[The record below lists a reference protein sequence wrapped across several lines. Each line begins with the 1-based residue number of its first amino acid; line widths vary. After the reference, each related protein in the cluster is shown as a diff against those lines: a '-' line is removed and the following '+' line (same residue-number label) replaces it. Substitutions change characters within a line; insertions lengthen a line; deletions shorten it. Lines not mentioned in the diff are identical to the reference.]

1 MEFHMSDRVGFIGLG
16 LMGKPMALNLLKKGF
31 AVTAHS
37 RSQAPVDVVVAA
49 GATRASSPAE
59 VASKSDVVI
68 TIVPDAPDVRQVLE
82 GPGGVFE
89 TIAPGSVLIDMSTIA
104 PAAAREFAARA
115 EARGVSMLDAPVS
128 GGEIGAVSGTLS
140 IMVGGDAATLER
152 VRPILAAMGNPE
164 RIVHIGPAGAG
175 QVCKACNQ
183 ICIGG
188 ALAAVSEAFAIAF
201 KSGIDPAKV
210 REALMGGFAASR
222 VLEVHGERII
232 KQNYVPGFKTKLYH
246 KDFGIVMQTVHELG
260 VPAHV
265 AAAVG
270 QYISEQMAA
279 GAGDDDYSSMAKV
292 VLDAAGV
299 KR

>member
-1 MEFHMSDRVGFIGLG
+1 MSERVGFIGLG

-37 RSQAPVDVVVAA
+37 RSQAPVDEVVTA
-49 GATRASSPAE
+49 GASRASTPAE
-59 VASKSDVVI
+59 VASRSDVII
-68 TIVPDAPDVRQVLE
+68 TMVPDAPDVRLVLE
-82 GPGGVFE
+82 GPHGVFE
-89 TIAPGSVLIDMSTIA
+89 TIAAGSVIIDMSTIA
-104 PAAAREFAARA
+104 PAAARELAASA
-115 EARGVSMLDAPVS
+115 AGRGVAMLDAPVS

-140 IMVGGDAATLER
+140 IMVGGDGATLER
-152 VRPILAAMGNPE
+152 VRPILAAMGNPD

-201 KSGIDPAKV
+201 KSGIDPARV
-210 REALMGGFAASR
+210 REALLGGFASSR

-232 KQNYVPGFKTKLYH
+232 TQNYVPGFKTKLYH
-246 KDFGIVMQTVHELG
+246 KDLGIVMQTVHELG

-265 AAAVG
+265 AAAVE
-270 QYISEQMAA
+270 QYVSAQMAA
-279 GAGDDDYSSMAKV
+279 GAGDDDYSSMARV

-299 KR
+299 TRE

>member
-1 MEFHMSDRVGFIGLG
+1 MSDRVGFIGLG